1 MYCSCFYLNQ
11 GISDIP
17 RHRTQLERC
26 KAAQKMTTFVDLSG
40 CIVAV
45 DTMLNAANIAYGA
58 VPIRLYIV
66 QNSKIAYEGGPG
78 PLKYRMREVK
88 TWLDQAK

>member
-1 MYCSCFYLNQ
+1 
-11 GISDIP
+11 
-17 RHRTQLERC
+17 
-26 KAAQKMTTFVDLSG
+26 MTTFVDLSG

-88 TWLDQAK
+88 TWLDQAKWTARNTLYLKCCERLAAEKTEDPS